1 MLTLIRKQTFYKS
14 IFPGLR
20 EMCIEPKCERLAS
33 QLVVERVYPDVVLR
47 VRPEV
52 GELAFDGVAREDGAI
67 LPVLPL
73 VREEHLVAVV
83 FLPRGLDRIE
93 LGAAII
99 GIPYRRTPL
108 KQRTPR
114 LDIGYLEE

>member
-1 MLTLIRKQTFYKS
+1 MN
-14 IFPGLR
+14 
-20 EMCIEPKCERLAS
+20 
-33 QLVVERVYPDVVLR
+33 PDVVLG
-47 VRPEV
+47 VRSEV

-67 LPVLPL
+67 LSVLSL

-83 FLPRGLDRIE
+83 FLPRRLDRIE